1 MSHSL
6 RFLATAH
13 LPLGRLLMLGLLL
26 LAMTNGACA
35 GPIREKIKE
44 RRIEKFKSALEE
56 ENRDSASRV
65 LPEGVTLKRDLA
77 YGPDPLQQ
85 LDVYLPAS
93 TKEPAPIIFMVH
105 GGAWKFGNKRAAGV
119 IDNKVGRWVTKGF
132 ILVSINYRM
141 LPDANPLEQAE
152 DVARALAYVQQH
164 AADWQG
170 DPARVILMGHS
181 AGAHLVSLIT
191 AHPDLATKHG
201 AKPWLG
207 TVSLDSA
214 AFNVVEIMQ
223 HRHFKLYD
231 EAFGKDEAFWK
242 SVSPYHVLT
251 KPVPPILA
259 VCSSRRDDS
268 AKQAKQ
274 FAAHAK
280 QLGSPVTVLA
290 EDLTHAEINK
300 NLGEPGPYTDAVE
313 AFMRTLDPI
322 VASKLGKL

>member
-1 MSHSL
+1 MTRFL
-6 RFLATAH
+6 RFLS
-13 LPLGRLLMLGLLL
+13 GRLLLLGLLL
-26 LAMTNGACA
+26 ITLTNSSCA
-35 GPIREKIKE
+35 GPIREAIKE

-56 ENRDSASRV
+56 ENEDSAARE

-77 YGPDPLQQ
+77 YGTDPLQQ

-93 TKEPAPIIFMVH
+93 AKEPAPIIFMVH

-119 IDNKVGRWVTKGF
+119 IDNKVSRWVTRGF

-141 LPDANPLEQAE
+141 LPDANPHQQAD

-164 AADWQG
+164 AADFHG
-170 DPARVILMGHS
+170 DSARVILMGHS
-181 AGAHLVSLIT
+181 AGAHLVSLIS
-191 AHPDLATKHG
+191 ADPDLAAKQG

-214 AFNVVEIMQ
+214 AFDVVEIMQ

-231 EAFGKDEAFWK
+231 EAFGKDEVFWK
-242 SVSPYHVLT
+242 SASPYHVLAH
-251 KPVPPILA
+251 PVPPILA

-268 AKQAKQ
+268 TKQAKQ

-280 QLGSPVTVLA
+280 QLGSPVTVQA

-300 NLGEPGPYTDAVE
+300 KLGESGAYTDAVE
-313 AFMRTLDPI
+313 AFLRTLDPL
-322 VASKLGKL
+322 VAAKLGQVR